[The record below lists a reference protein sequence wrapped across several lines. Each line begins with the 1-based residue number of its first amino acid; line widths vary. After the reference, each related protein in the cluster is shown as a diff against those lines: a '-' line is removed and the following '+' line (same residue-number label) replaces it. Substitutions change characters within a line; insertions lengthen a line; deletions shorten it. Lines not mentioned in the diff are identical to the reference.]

1 MKSALNFFNL
11 ALSLTAFV
19 LPIHAAGPNSATL
32 TNSAIE
38 PKSKIENDFYDWN
51 KRHDDVLKAQKE
63 MLANSKGPEIVMIGD
78 SITHMWGGEPKS
90 NVVRGTKAW
99 EATFGKTPILNMGFG
114 WDRTQNVLWRLENG
128 EFEGLAPKWVV
139 LCIGTN
145 NLTGTKNAKENT
157 PAEIVEG
164 ILLICD
170 KIQQRAP
177 QAQLIVMGVLPRGT
191 DAKDKFRPKINAI
204 NELLAKAIPEK
215 KGIKFLDIG
224 TQLLDADGTLSKEMM
239 PDGVHPSEKA
249 YSIWGKAL
257 LNAGVGK

>member
-1 MKSALNFFNL
+1 MKSARNLFCPAISLL
-11 ALSLTAFV
+11 ALL
-19 LPIHAAGPNSATL
+19 LPIHAADPNSATL

-38 PKSKIENDFYDWN
+38 PKPKLENDFYDWH
-51 KRHDDVLKAQKE
+51 KRHEDVLKTQQELLEK
-63 MLANSKGPEIVMIGD
+63 SKGPEIVMIGD

-90 NVVRGTKAW
+90 NVVRGAKAW
-99 EATFGKTPILNMGFG
+99 EATFGKTPVLNMGFG

-145 NLTGTKNAKENT
+145 NLTGTKNAKENM

-177 QAQLIVMGVLPRGT
+177 QAQLIVMGVLPRGEKANNPFR
-191 DAKDKFRPKINAI
+191 AKIKAI
-204 NELLAKAIPEK
+204 NELLVKAIPEK
-215 KGIKFLDIG
+215 KGITFLDIG
-224 TQLLDADGTLSKEMM
+224 TQLLDADGTLSKDLM

-257 LNAGVGK
+257 LEAGVVK